1 MKSKEALTKK
11 EAICWC
17 VENLSRW
24 PSMPFGFNTP
34 SPNGWYWTYETRF
47 GLHLSDGRGARVD
60 AKGFLSAMPSPLTQE
75 EFTGVTPAEFGA
87 ISDTFKNAD
96 APTPNKSEVVSN
108 ENLAQKTVIE
118 GLESRL
124 KKAENFIRSLAKMS
138 RLERVKVT
146 ACEDHQ
152 GPILVQSFY
161 EGQEIVTANLFK
173 CEIKPIGVTN
183 EK

>member
-1 MKSKEALTKK
+1 MKNKKALTRK
-11 EAICWC
+11 EAISWC
-17 VENLSRW
+17 VVNLHSW
-24 PSMPFGFNTP
+24 PSMALGSKAPE
-34 SPNGWYWTYETRF
+34 PNGWYWCYQTSCG
-47 GLHLSDGRGARVD
+47 GLHLWRSGEDNITIQTYTNAI
-60 AKGFLSAMPSPLTQE
+60 
-75 EFTGVTPAEFGA
+75 GVTPAEFGA

-108 ENLAQKTVIE
+108 ENLAQKKVIE